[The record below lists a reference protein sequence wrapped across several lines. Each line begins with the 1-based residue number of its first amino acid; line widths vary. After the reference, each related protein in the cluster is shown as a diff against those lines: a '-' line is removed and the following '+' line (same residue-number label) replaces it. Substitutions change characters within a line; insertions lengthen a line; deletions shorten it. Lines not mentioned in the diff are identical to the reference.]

1 MKKIF
6 ILSLF
11 LGVVC
16 LLNGQNTTKTM
27 LKLPDTGQTSDYTP
41 TFGED
46 SDYNINAPFFIKNNN
61 GTITDTITGLMWQQ
75 TDGGEM
81 SIEKAR
87 IYADTLTLT
96 GFTDWRLPTAHEGFS
111 ILNMD
116 KLNPALD
123 IAFFTNTGAEYW
135 WTSDVR
141 FDDATKIWAT
151 NSGGGIGAHPKTET
165 IGAGGTKKFHARAV
179 RDVKI
184 PQTVV
189 HFKDNGDGT
198 ITDNVTNLIWQKTP
212 STDTLTW
219 EQALNYAANLVFAG
233 KSDWR
238 LPNIKELTSINDE
251 SHNAPSINLTFFPTL
266 KSNRY
271 WSSTSQKN
279 VSVNAW
285 FNDFQ
290 NFGITSY
297 FAKTKGYNVICVRGG
312 TGLTSVKDEFNSE
325 LANVQIY
332 PNPTA
337 SDITIHFKNMDTN
350 AIKRLQISNEMGQV
364 VLTEQIPSTI
374 QAYRFQTSQ
383 LKNGIYFMSIFK
395 GNTIKTVKI
404 LVNK

>member
-1 MKKIF
+1 
-6 ILSLF
+6 
-11 LGVVC
+11 
-16 LLNGQNTTKTM
+16 M

-46 SDYNINAPFFIKNNN
+46 SDYTINAPFFIKNNN

-81 SIEKAR
+81 TIEKAR
-87 IYADTLTLT
+87 IYADTLTLG

-116 KLNPALD
+116 KLNPAMD
-123 IAFFTNTGAEYW
+123 IVFFPNTGAEYW

-141 FDDATKIWAT
+141 FDDITKIWST
-151 NSGGGIGAHPKTET
+151 NSGGGIGAHNKTET

-179 RDVKI
+179 RDIKLPPSVI
-184 PQTVV
+184 
-189 HFKDNGDGT
+189 HFKDNADGT

-212 STDTLTW
+212 TTDTLTW
-219 EQALNYAANLVFAG
+219 EQALNYAENLVLAG

-238 LPNIKELTSINDE
+238 LPNIKELASINDE
-251 SHNAPSINLTFFPTL
+251 SRNAPSVNLTFFPTL

-279 VSVNAW
+279 VAANAL

-297 FAKTKGYNVICVRGG
+297 FAKTKGYYVICVRGG
-312 TGLTSVKDEFNSE
+312 AGLTSATTETDDE
-325 LANVQIY
+325 LASIQIY

-337 SDITIHFKNMDTN
+337 SDIVINFKENSKTVLKQ
-350 AIKRLQISNEMGQV
+350 IQISNEMGQV
-364 VLTEQIPSTI
+364 VLNEKIPFPI
-374 QAYRFQTSQ
+374 LEYHLQTNK
-383 LKNGIYFMSIFK
+383 LENGIYFISILK
-395 GNTIKTVKI
+395 GNTVKTVKI
-404 LVNK
+404 LVQK